1 MRQAARLR
9 RSTDIAAVRAEGR
22 SLRKGVFSVRARPTD
37 EPLSRLAVT
46 APRSVGTAVRR
57 NRARRRVREA
67 FRREFASMA
76 PGRSIDLLITL
87 RPEAAR
93 ADFPAIEADVRA
105 LLVDLAR

>member
-1 MRQAARLR
+1 MTHAARLR

-22 SLRKGVFSVRARPTD
+22 SLRKAAFNVRARRTD
-37 EPLSRLAVT
+37 ELTSRLAVT
-46 APRSVGTAVRR
+46 APRTVGTAVKR

-67 FRREFASMA
+67 FRRGFASAA
-76 PGRSIDLLITL
+76 PGRSIDLLITV
-87 RPEAAR
+87 RPEAAS